1 MKSLRTDR
9 QINGLALA
17 EASGTA
23 FILAAASLLLCL
35 SMQAAQAQITFG
47 GGAKQQKPT
56 PAEWEAV
63 ANAIGKS
70 GSMQPGDVFKI
81 GLPRTDLEVTVRG
94 VQLNPVLAL
103 GSWVAFKKSPNM
115 TMVMGDLVLTEAEV
129 GPVMWS
135 LQESGIDMTALHNHV
150 LDESPRVMYMHISG
164 HGEALKL
171 AEALHRALSYT
182 KTPLETPGKATL
194 KTRMPA
200 RIELHQLEVVLNRTG
215 KENSGVYQFS
225 IPRAEKIM
233 ENEMEI
239 SPAMGV
245 ATAINFQPIGEDRA
259 AITGDFVLVASE
271 VNPVIHTL
279 RENGIA
285 VTALHSH
292 MLDESPRLF
301 FMHFWANDEALKL
314 ARGLRLA
321 LDKTNSVAH

>member
-1 MKSLRTDR
+1 M
-9 QINGLALA
+9 
-17 EASGTA
+17 
-23 FILAAASLLLCL
+23 
-35 SMQAAQAQITFG
+35 TFG

-194 KTRMPA
+194 KTRLPA
-200 RIELHQLEVVLNRTG
+200 RIELHQLEIVLNRTG

-233 ENEMEI
+233 ENETEI
-239 SPAMGV
+239 PPAMGV

-271 VNPVIHTL
+271 VNPVIHAL

-301 FMHFWANDEALKL
+301 FMHFWANDDAMKL